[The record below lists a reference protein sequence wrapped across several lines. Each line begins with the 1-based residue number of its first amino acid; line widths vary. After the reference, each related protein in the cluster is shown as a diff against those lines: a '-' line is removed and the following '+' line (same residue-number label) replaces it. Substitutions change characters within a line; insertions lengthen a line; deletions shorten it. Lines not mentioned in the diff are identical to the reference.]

1 MTGNRI
7 DRQFQT
13 RLTAPPERVFPL
25 LCPIKEYDWIP
36 QWRCEMIYSKS
47 GVAELGCVFKT
58 DFGDAYGAEVWVTSH
73 YEPHRKIAFVR
84 TGLMRSTRYEIE
96 VQPEGNGSIITWRQ
110 EFTSL
115 NQAGSDLLE
124 SFSQANFEAVM
135 APLNKMLEYYLSH
148 GTALDIDLSGALIN
162 QHQVGEDESVSR

>member
-58 DFGDAYGAEVWVTSH
+58 DFGDAYGAVH
-73 YEPHRKIAFVR
+73 
-84 TGLMRSTRYEIE
+84 
-96 VQPEGNGSIITWRQ
+96 Q
-110 EFTSL
+110 
-115 NQAGSDLLE
+115 
-124 SFSQANFEAVM
+124 
-135 APLNKMLEYYLSH
+135 
-148 GTALDIDLSGALIN
+148 
-162 QHQVGEDESVSR
+162 QVGANQQRRESDSQPDKGHRH